1 MNHFMGQHPVLRK
14 ILERRIGAHM
24 NDDESALFSKGA
36 AASYAFS
43 VRWNDA
49 QQEMRNRETTVIC
62 ARGLGGP
69 LNPFEQIL
77 FRNLQ
82 LTFFD
87 NYVYSRVSNNDSGCH
102 LIGSISPKESC

>member
-1 MNHFMGQHPVLRK
+1 MDADK
-14 ILERRIGAHM
+14 
-24 NDDESALFSKGA
+24 SALFSKGA

-49 QQEMRNRETTVIC
+49 QHEMRNWKAAVIC
-62 ARGLGGP
+62 AHRLRGP

-82 LTFFD
+82 LAFFD
-87 NYVYSRVSNNDSGCH
+87 GYVYSRISDNDSGCH
-102 LIGSISPKESC
+102 LFRSISSEESR